1 MAFLRS
7 EEECLLFRKIDLTT
21 VLNKFDTL
29 HLFLEALDKNRFSVY
44 FFSKVVTQFLS
55 DSYIILRLV

>member
-29 HLFLEALDKNRFSVY
+29 HLFLEALDKIDSVY
-44 FFSKVVTQFLS
+44 IFLVMVVTQFLS